1 MALPKLETPTYTL
14 LMPSTDEE
22 IKFRPFLVKE
32 QKRMLMAQE
41 SNDSNEMVD
50 AVNQLIQD
58 CTFNKVDTKN
68 IAMFDAEYIFLQIR
82 SKSVGSKVDVQITCP
97 DDKETKVPVNIDL
110 EDIKVAMMEE
120 HTNEI
125 QLTDEI
131 KIVFKYPLLSTF
143 TKYTKSSD
151 TAKMIFDLTADCIE
165 EVHFNDEVTNKVD
178 MSKKELDEFL
188 ESLST
193 EQFGMLVKFFET
205 MPRLRHRIEVTN
217 PKTEVT
223 SEVMLEGIQSF
234 LAYHLHR

>member
-58 CTFNKVDTKN
+58 CTFNKVDTKK

-82 SKSVGSKVDVQITCP
+82 SKSVGSKVDVQVTCP

-110 EDIKVAMMEE
+110 DDIKVAMMEE

-125 QLTDEI
+125 QLTPEI

-234 LAYHLHR
+234 LV

>member
-41 SNDSNEMVD
+41 SEDSTEMVD

-58 CTFNKVDTKN
+58 CTFNKVDTKK

-82 SKSVGSKVDVQITCP
+82 SKSVGSKVDVQVTCP

-110 EDIKVAMMEE
+110 DDIKVAMMEE

-125 QLTDEI
+125 QLTPEI

-165 EVHFNDEVTNKVD
+165 EVHFNDELTNKVD
-178 MSKKELDEFL
+178 MSKKDLDEFL

-234 LAYHLHR
+234 LV

>member
-41 SNDSNEMVD
+41 SENTSEMVD

-58 CTFNKVDTKN
+58 CTFNKVDTKK

-82 SKSVGSKVDVQITCP
+82 SKSVGSKIDVQVTCP

-110 EDIKVAMMEE
+110 DDIKVAMMEE

-125 QLTDEI
+125 QLTPEI

-234 LAYHLHR
+234 LA

>member
-68 IAMFDAEYIFLQIR
+68 IAMFDAEYIFLKIR

-234 LAYHLHR
+234 LA

>member
-32 QKRMLMAQE
+32 QKRMLIAQE
-41 SNDSNEMVD
+41 SEDSTQMVD

-58 CTFNKVDTKN
+58 CTFNKVDTKK

-82 SKSVGSKVDVQITCP
+82 SKSVGSKIDVQVTCP

-110 EDIKVAMMEE
+110 DDIKVAMMEE

-125 QLTDEI
+125 QLTPEI

-178 MSKKELDEFL
+178 MSKKDLDEFL

-234 LAYHLHR
+234 LA

>member
-41 SNDSNEMVD
+41 SENTSEMVD

-82 SKSVGSKVDVQITCP
+82 SKSVGSKIDVQVTCP

-110 EDIKVAMMEE
+110 DDIKVAMMEE

-125 QLTDEI
+125 QLTPEI

-234 LAYHLHR
+234 LA

>member
-41 SNDSNEMVD
+41 SENTSEMVD

-58 CTFNKVDTKN
+58 CTFNKVDTKK

-82 SKSVGSKVDVQITCP
+82 SKSVGSKIDVQVTCP

-110 EDIKVAMMEE
+110 DDIKVAMMEE

-125 QLTDEI
+125 QLTPEI

-234 LAYHLHR
+234 LV

>member
-41 SNDSNEMVD
+41 SEDSTQMVD

-58 CTFNKVDTKN
+58 CTFNKVDTKK

-82 SKSVGSKVDVQITCP
+82 SKSVGSKVDVQVTCP

-110 EDIKVAMMEE
+110 DDIKVAMMEE

-131 KIVFKYPLLSTF
+131 KIIFKYPLLSTF

-234 LAYHLHR
+234 LV

>member
-41 SNDSNEMVD
+41 SEDSTEMVD

-58 CTFNKVDTKN
+58 CTFNKVDTKK

-82 SKSVGSKVDVQITCP
+82 SKSVGSKIDVQVTCP

-110 EDIKVAMMEE
+110 DDIKVAMMEE

-125 QLTDEI
+125 QLTPEI

-234 LAYHLHR
+234 LA

>member
-41 SNDSNEMVD
+41 SEDSTEMVD

-58 CTFNKVDTKN
+58 CTFNKVDTKK

-82 SKSVGSKVDVQITCP
+82 SKSVGSKVDVQVTCP

-110 EDIKVAMMEE
+110 DDIKVAMMEE

-125 QLTDEI
+125 QLTPEI

-178 MSKKELDEFL
+178 MSKKDLDEFL

-234 LAYHLHR
+234 LV

>member
-41 SNDSNEMVD
+41 SEDSTEMVD

-58 CTFNKVDTKN
+58 CTFNKVDTKK

-82 SKSVGSKVDVQITCP
+82 SKSVGSKVDVQVTCP

-110 EDIKVAMMEE
+110 DDIKVAMMEE

-131 KIVFKYPLLSTF
+131 KIIFKYPLLDTF

-234 LAYHLHR
+234 LA

>member
-41 SNDSNEMVD
+41 SEDSTEMVD

-58 CTFNKVDTKN
+58 CTFNKVDTKK

-82 SKSVGSKVDVQITCP
+82 SKSVGSKVDVQVTCP

-110 EDIKVAMMEE
+110 DDIKVAMMEE

-131 KIVFKYPLLSTF
+131 KIVFKYPLLDTF

-234 LAYHLHR
+234 LA